1 MLRRIPRWVRCLM
14 KIASAFLCEEKDVTD
29 GKLVDVG
36 ITNVSAPSY
45 PAPLRNPLVLIV
57 VLETADID
65 KEFEIHVGVRTGET
79 TTFGCVVDLKN
90 LAYSARPTEMPAWHV
105 RIVPKDQLYFPSA
118 GAHSIVFVNEGV
130 ELYRIRLWAELDHLE
145 DH

>member
-1 MLRRIPRWVRCLM
+1 M

-29 GKLVDVG
+29 GKLVDGG
-36 ITNVSAPSY
+36 ITSVSAPSY
-45 PAPLRNPLVLIV
+45 PAPLKMPLVLII

-65 KEFEIHVGVRTGET
+65 KEFEIHVGVKTGDV
-79 TTFGCVVDLKN
+79 TTFGCVLDLKN

-105 RIVPKDQLYFPSA
+105 RIVPKDQLHFPSA
-118 GAHSIVFVNEGV
+118 GAHSIVFVNEGI
-130 ELYRIRLWAELDHLE
+130 ELYRIRLWAESEHPE

>member
-1 MLRRIPRWVRCLM
+1 M

-29 GKLVDVG
+29 GKLVDGG
-36 ITNVSAPSY
+36 ITSVSAPSY
-45 PAPLRNPLVLIV
+45 PAPLRKPLVLIV

-65 KEFEIHVGVRTGET
+65 KEFEIHVGVKTGD
-79 TTFGCVVDLKN
+79 VKS

-105 RIVPKDQLYFPSA
+105 RIVPKDQLHIPSA
-118 GAHSIVFVNEGV
+118 GAHSIVFVNEGI
-130 ELYRIRLWAELDHLE
+130 ELRRIRLWAESDHPE